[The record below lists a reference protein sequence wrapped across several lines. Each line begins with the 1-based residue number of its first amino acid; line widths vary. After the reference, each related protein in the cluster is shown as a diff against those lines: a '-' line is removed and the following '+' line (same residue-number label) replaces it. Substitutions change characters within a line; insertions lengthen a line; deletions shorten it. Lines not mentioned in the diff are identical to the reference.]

1 MEYILYIEYISK
13 NKGFLDGT
21 SDKESIFKP
30 LSIAAWQLKA
40 TATIC
45 ARKNGGWN

>member
-13 NKGFLDGT
+13 NKGFPDGA

-30 LSIAAWQLKA
+30 LSIA
-40 TATIC
+40 
-45 ARKNGGWN
+45 G